1 MSLGMI
7 ESIYFPGLVDY
18 VSETFVWKYSQ
29 SLNLFSETFVASQ
42 AKFQCLFAHFQC
54 VHVYWYIRKPTW
66 AKSSIWKVNR
76 ITCKFANGRRRFHGT
91 TRATRASASGRI
103 TRSVL
108 CSTRG
113 RRSHTCRSLQQR
125 PLSRAV
131 STMSRVIAETC
142 FYTALH
148 TACFTSSSALTPI
161 ISTLT
166 TIVAAILCDAPT
178 VIPFFARSRR
188 WRCVTTVR
196 GWYWTMPI

>member
-1 MSLGMI
+1 MRLH
-7 ESIYFPGLVDY
+7 D
-18 VSETFVWKYSQ
+18 
-29 SLNLFSETFVASQ
+29 
-42 AKFQCLFAHFQC
+42 
-54 VHVYWYIRKPTW
+54 YWYIRKATL
-66 AKSSIWKVNR
+66 AKASIWKVNR

-113 RRSHTCRSLQQR
+113 RRSYTCRSLQQR

-131 STMSRVIAETC
+131 STMSRVIADTC

-148 TACFTSSSALTPI
+148 TACFTSSSALTRI
-161 ISTLT
+161 INTLT
-166 TIVAAILCDAPT
+166 TIVAAILYDAIT

-188 WRCVTTVR
+188 WRCVTVLA
-196 GWYWTMPI
+196 WY